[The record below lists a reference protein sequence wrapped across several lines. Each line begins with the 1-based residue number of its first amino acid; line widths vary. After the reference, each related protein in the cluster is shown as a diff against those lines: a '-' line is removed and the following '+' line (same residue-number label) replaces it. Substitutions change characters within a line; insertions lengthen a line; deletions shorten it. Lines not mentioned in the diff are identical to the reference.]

1 MADSTIILYL
11 GFLVGLISY
20 LEKLGQCDLNK
31 NYVNLQKTYFKLLL
45 KNHQADFNEI

>member
-31 NYVNLQKTYFKLLL
+31 NYVNLQKKVFQTSSKEPPGRF
-45 KNHQADFNEI
+45 Q